1 MSEKARIQEEICKL
15 RKEVQVINLR
25 LDQLCQQLDRLED
38 FELVDSRSQVSITP
52 VAENC
57 LAAKDLSRPAVLPS
71 SSAAGHCVPS
81 EIERE
86 EAAIQT
92 GRFFLR
98 CIKGEPRGESGRSR
112 IRLQNNIYIIIRD
125 IHGSLYTEPVRVARS
140 YREAKRYVSDSR
152 GSFGDSV
159 FAGFHAEWEAK
170 TAVQAAGFGWPLDND
185 W

>member
-25 LDQLCQQLDRLED
+25 LDQLGEQLNLLED
-38 FELVDSRSQVSITP
+38 FELVDSQSQVSALP
-52 VAENC
+52 
-57 LAAKDLSRPAVLPS
+57 AAKDYPAKAAPRP
-71 SSAAGHCVPS
+71 SAAPTGSGSHQFGPS
-81 EIERE
+81 EVERE
-86 EAAIQT
+86 EAARQT

-112 IRLQNNIYIIIRD
+112 IRLQNNIYVIIRD
-125 IHGSLYTEPVRVARS
+125 INGSLFTEPVRIERS
-140 YREAKRYVSDSR
+140 YREAKRHVADSR

-159 FAGFHAEWEAK
+159 FAGFHSEWEARI
-170 TAVQAAGFGWPLDND
+170 AVREVGFGWPSSND